1 MKRREGWNGWSG
13 GMLSVNNQRR
23 AVVPM
28 ADCSPMTQRTNA
40 IGSGAYCLDMNTKEK
55 LIL

>member
-1 MKRREGWNGWSG
+1 
-13 GMLSVNNQRR
+13 MLSVNNQRR

-28 ADCSPMTQRTNA
+28 ADCSPTTQRTNA